1 MTINAS
7 QLALALSTYKD
18 WIDIT
23 TIRDKLTVENV
34 STVEVIFRDN
44 TPQKSIIYSSSL
56 TENDMV
62 DVAKVVRRQLLIDIN
77 NLAVQLDN
85 LGVVRD

>member
-77 NLAVQLDN
+77 NLTIQLDN

>member
-77 NLAVQLDN
+77 NLAIQLDN

>member
-18 WIDIT
+18 WTDIT

-44 TPQKSIIYSSSL
+44 TPQKAIIYSSSL

>member
-18 WIDIT
+18 WVDIT

-77 NLAVQLDN
+77 NLAIQLDN